1 MTVRC
6 SSVAELLGYNV
17 RVKQIWI
24 TKADGDK
31 EPFDPHKLDNSLARA
46 GANTATRADI
56 VARVEK
62 HIEDGMRTEEIYS
75 HAFDMLRKTEIPAVA
90 ARYSIKRAVFALGP
104 SGFPFEQFLAEIL
117 KAHGWT
123 TQTGVALTGRC
134 APHEVDVLAEK
145 NGKRVGIEAKFH
157 NEPGGKSDI
166 KDALYVQA
174 RFEDLARSPE
184 KSSRVDEGW
193 LVTNTRFTRNAIRYA
208 QCSNLTLLGWDY
220 PHNRGL
226 MDMIES
232 ARVHPLT
239 ALTTLSDSEK
249 HRLMENNIV
258 LCKSIQSPHLLEEYG
273 VKPAHIPQVMEEAK
287 YLCAPLMAG
296 AEKQFTPSRLTMP
309 HRA

>member
-1 MTVRC
+1 MHPV
-6 SSVAELLGYNV
+6 
-17 RVKQIWI
+17 WI
-24 TKADGDK
+24 TKADGEK
-31 EPFDPHKLDNSLARA
+31 EPFDPHKLDSSLARA

-75 HAFDMLRKTEIPAVA
+75 HAFDMLRKTDIPAIA

-117 KAHGWT
+117 RAHGWT
-123 TQTGVALTGRC
+123 ARTGVALTGRC
-134 APHEVDVLAEK
+134 APHEVDVLAQK
-145 NGKRVGIEAKFH
+145 SGRTVGIEAKFH
-157 NEPGGKSDI
+157 NEPGGKTDI

-174 RFEDLARSPE
+174 RYEDLARSPE

-273 VKPAHIPQVMEEAK
+273 VKPSRIPSVMEEAK
-287 YLCAPLMAG
+287 HLCQSPQFTGHSTTAPGRAPLAV
-296 AEKQFTPSRLTMP
+296 Q
-309 HRA
+309 